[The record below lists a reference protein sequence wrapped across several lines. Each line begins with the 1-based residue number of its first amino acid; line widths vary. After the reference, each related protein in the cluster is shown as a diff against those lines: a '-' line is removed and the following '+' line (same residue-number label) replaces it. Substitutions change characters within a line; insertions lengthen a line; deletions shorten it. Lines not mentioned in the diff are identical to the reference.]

1 MLPGSTQIVLPGK
14 AFIELVLLQDQGC
27 WARLCPE
34 TSFSFRLDSGINGHA
49 IVLQCIAA
57 GQKAEVSHG
66 LTYLIGTLVATTVA
80 ALHGVASGHPHLSPH
95 HYPGCRGPRFLHKE
109 AATAHGKRWCK
120 FIKDF
125 GKSLQLRKSN
135 YGELQKI
142 ESMHH

>member
-1 MLPGSTQIVLPGK
+1 MLGQTLPGDFLFQTRQR
-14 AFIELVLLQDQGC
+14 DQ
-27 WARLCPE
+27 WACNSSL
-34 TSFSFRLDSGINGHA
+34 S
-49 IVLQCIAA
+49 QCTAA
-57 GQKAEVSHG
+57 EQKAEVSHS

-95 HYPGCRGPRFLHKE
+95 HYPGCGGPRFLHKE